1 MGETQQP
8 VAVPAAELH
17 LGPYQAAVDA
27 KIAEFNAKNFTAGF
41 WQKDAAL
48 WVHDPQAQAELRAF
62 MGWLRVAET
71 MQERVPEINAFVQEV
86 KAAGFTHVIVMGMG
100 GSSMAPIVFEK
111 SFPKT
116 EGGLEMLVLDTTD
129 PGTVR
134 QIEQQV
140 PLETTLCI
148 VASKSGTTAEPLAF
162 GDYFYD
168 RLKALKGEQA
178 GDNFVAITDPGS
190 KFIATAE
197 SLGYRRVFLNFTEVG
212 GRFSALSYF
221 GLVPAA
227 LYGIDIEEL
236 LRRSVGMMQAT
247 GSAGAVDHNPG
258 LELGVALGVLAQQGR
273 DKLTLIT
280 PAGLSDLGLWLEQL
294 VAESTGK
301 HGVGILPVAG
311 EPLAD
316 VSLYGP
322 DRVFVYVG
330 YADQPDAQNLSQLQA
345 LEAAGHPVIR
355 ILMHDALDL
364 GQEFFR
370 WEVATAVA
378 SAVLQINPFD
388 QPNVQAAKTATDKL
402 MKEVAEKGSLPQ
414 EEKTLTADG
423 LSYYGGTATTDAK
436 ALLSSFFQAQPGDYV
451 SIQAYLTETPE
462 LNAAIDELRATLQRR
477 LHAATTF
484 GYGPRFLH
492 STGQYHKG
500 GPNTGLFLQFTAD
513 NQPDLPLP
521 GRSYTFGTLKNAQA
535 QGDLEALRS
544 YDRRTL
550 RVHLGADALQGV
562 RTLTAALQG

>member
-8 VAVPAAELH
+8 VAIPAAALH

-27 KIAEFNAKNFTAGF
+27 KLAEFNAKNFTAGF
-41 WQKDAAL
+41 WQKQADL
-48 WVHDPQAQAELRAF
+48 WVQDAQAQAELRAF

-71 MQERVPEINAFVQEV
+71 MQQAVPEINAFVQEV

-111 SFPKT
+111 SFPKSA
-116 EGGLEMLVLDTTD
+116 EGLEMLVLDTTD
-129 PGTVR
+129 PGTVQ
-134 QIEQQV
+134 QIEKAV
-140 PLETTLCI
+140 PLATTLCI

-168 RLKALKGEQA
+168 RIKAIKGDKA
-178 GDNFVAITDPGS
+178 GENFVAITDPGS

-236 LRRSVGMMQAT
+236 LRRAVGMMA
-247 GSAGAVDHNPG
+247 ANGASGDVAHNPG
-258 LELGVALGVLAQQGR
+258 LELGVTLGVLAQQGR

-280 PAGLSDLGLWLEQL
+280 PPSLSDLGLWLEQL
-294 VAESTGK
+294 IAESTGK

-316 VSLYGP
+316 ASLYGS

-330 YADQPDAQNLSQLQA
+330 YEGQPDEENQEQLQA
-345 LEAAGHPVIR
+345 LQAAGHPVIS

-378 SAVLQINPFD
+378 SAVLEINPFD

-414 EEKTLTADG
+414 EEKTLAADG
-423 LSYYGGTATTDAK
+423 LSYYGGSAATDAK

-462 LNAAIDELRATLQRR
+462 LNAAIAELRATLQQR

-500 GPNTGLFLQFTAD
+500 GPNTGLFLQLTAD
-513 NQPDLPLP
+513 NNPDLPLP

-550 RVHLGADALQGV
+550 RVDLGANALEGV
-562 RTLTAALQG
+562 KKLTAALK